1 MTHVTEQEWLTK
13 AENFQKRIKDNPYPE
28 NLQWYQDIL
37 ARVQIGS
44 SVLDVGCGMQY
55 VRNCLPPDVEYLGID
70 PYIRVTPTLRMTA
83 EELTEHA
90 ADSFDTVLAFASLD
104 NCMDLSAALKGIR
117 HVAKRNVV
125 IVTGINIEP
134 DHLHTVMVTRK
145 DLTDVLGEPRQE
157 IELTPNVFL
166 FEFIL

>member
-1 MTHVTEQEWLTK
+1 MTHVTEKEWLTK
-13 AENFQKRIKDNPYPE
+13 AENFQARIKDNPYPV

-44 SVLDVGCGMQY
+44 SVADIGCGMQY
-55 VRNCLPPDVEYLGID
+55 VAKCLPPGTEYYGFD
-70 PYIRVTPTLRMTA
+70 PYIRVHPTNKVTA
-83 EELTEHA
+83 EELINLTDGE
-90 ADSFDTVLAFASLD
+90 FDTVLAFASLD
-104 NCMDLSAALKGIR
+104 NCMDLTAALKGIR

-125 IVTGINIEP
+125 IVTGINVP
-134 DHLHTVMVTRK
+134 VDDLHTVMVTRK

-157 IELTPNVFL
+157 IELAPNVFL